1 MRSMKAGLRLKS
13 AVCCTEIMILRA
25 QVMQADVRCGGVAMV
40 ALGEVASPD
49 ARLDPTQAQG
59 TLIGKRYVDAQE
71 RVEILCTQGG
81 EGSLMF
87 DGVAMTVKQAKAL
100 PSSD

>member
-1 MRSMKAGLRLKS
+1 MRAMKAGLRLKS
-13 AVCCTEIMILRA
+13 AVCSAEIMVLRTS
-25 QVMQADVRCGGVAMV
+25 VMQADVRCGGVAML
-40 ALGEVASPD
+40 ALGEAPPPN

-59 TLIGKRYVDAQE
+59 TLIGKRYVDAQD